1 MAKTNLGLIFTI
13 YYPDQKCSIDP
24 DYNIKLDKNNSIKEP
39 SKEEIATNVLRYE
52 RDILIAQ
59 TDWWASS
66 DLTMTSDQKSYRK
79 KLRDLPANSS
89 PVLNSDGELTNVTW
103 PTKP

>member
-39 SKEEIATNVLRYE
+39 SK
-52 RDILIAQ
+52 
-59 TDWWASS
+59 
-66 DLTMTSDQKSYRK
+66 
-79 KLRDLPANSS
+79 
-89 PVLNSDGELTNVTW
+89 
-103 PTKP
+103 